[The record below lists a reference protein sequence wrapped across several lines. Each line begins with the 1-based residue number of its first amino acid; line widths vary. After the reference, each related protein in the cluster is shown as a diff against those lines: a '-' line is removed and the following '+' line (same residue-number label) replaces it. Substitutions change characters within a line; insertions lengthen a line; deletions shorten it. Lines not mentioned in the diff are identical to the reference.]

1 MQIDR
6 VSMREHSEEA
16 AYECQGAFRHTQREK
31 NRGRRC
37 VCSCQRGNR
46 AGVSALHEADVS
58 DVRGKCQS
66 VVPLGVAECQ
76 RANHAVFRCLSLQ
89 SHSQLVSGDI

>member
-6 VSMREHSEEA
+6 VSMREHSETA
-16 AYECQGAFRHTQREK
+16 AYECQGAFKHAQRGK
-31 NRGRRC
+31 NRGR
-37 VCSCQRGNR
+37 Q
-46 AGVSALHEADVS
+46 ADVS

-66 VVPLGVAECQ
+66 VVPSGVAECQ
-76 RANHAVFRCLSLQ
+76 RADHAVFRCLSLQ

>member
-6 VSMREHSEEA
+6 VSTREHSETA
-16 AYECQGAFRHTQREK
+16 AYECQGAFKHAQRGK
-31 NRGRRC
+31 NRGRQR

-46 AGVSALHEADVS
+46 AGVSALREADVS

-66 VVPLGVAECQ
+66 VVPSGVAECQ

>member
-1 MQIDR
+1 MKR
-6 VSMREHSEEA
+6 VRTSARVHLGMHREEK
-16 AYECQGAFRHTQREK
+16 QRETVCVFMSEGK
-31 NRGRRC
+31 QKGR
-37 VCSCQRGNR
+37 
-46 AGVSALHEADVS
+46 VSALHEADVS